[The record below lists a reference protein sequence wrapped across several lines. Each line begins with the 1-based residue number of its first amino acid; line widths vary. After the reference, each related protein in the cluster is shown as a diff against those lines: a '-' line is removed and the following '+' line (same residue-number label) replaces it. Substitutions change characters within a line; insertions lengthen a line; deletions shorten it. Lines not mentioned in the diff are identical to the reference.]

1 MLPILLALATTTLV
15 APTIQFTTD
24 SVYTKENIITVTDVT
39 LDETTGLCTMYLE
52 EDKLLGYCIYDN
64 PETEYIDG
72 LKFDDEYVTDW
83 VVSGVD
89 FSVEHIIHIKT
100 TYTDDAAGMLMAAK
114 DGDWSRLLS
123 NPVILLQIAYYIV
136 AFISIVVG
144 GFGLVK
150 SKNKKVKTAEEI
162 ASAVTKQATVA
173 KDQLVETTIALIT
186 PVFEKLNNQNAD
198 IIKALVMSKSKD
210 NTDTLALLDLLK
222 DSQTG
227 EDITDLVE
235 RIKTALTELYEQQAK
250 NVKDAKDT
258 IEAIANGTF
267 TDSVED
273 DGTSI

>member
-1 MLPILLALATTTLV
+1 MIPILLALATTVV

-24 SVYTKENIITVTDVT
+24 SVYTKENIITISDVSV
-39 LDETTGLCTMYLE
+39 DETTGLYTMYLE

-64 PETEYIDG
+64 PETSYIDG
-72 LKFDDEYVTDW
+72 LKFDNEYVTDW

-89 FSVEHIIHIKT
+89 FSIEHTFYIKT

-123 NPVILLQIAYYIV
+123 NPVILLQLVYYIV
-136 AFISIVVG
+136 AFVSIVIG

-162 ASAVTKQATVA
+162 ASAVAKQATVA

-210 NTDTLALLDLLK
+210 NADTLALLDLLK

-227 EDITDLVE
+227 EDITALVE

-250 NVKDAKDT
+250 SVKDAKDT

-267 TDSVED
+267 TDSMED

>member
-1 MLPILLALATTTLV
+1 MLPILLALATTVV

-24 SVYTKENIITVTDVT
+24 SVYTKENIITISDVT
-39 LDETTGLCTMYLE
+39 VDETTGLYTMYLE
-52 EDKLLGYCIYDN
+52 EDKLLGYCIYDK
-64 PETEYIDG
+64 PETSYIDG
-72 LKFDDEYVTDW
+72 LKFDNEYVTDW

-89 FSVEHIIHIKT
+89 FSIEHTFYIKT

-123 NPVILLQIAYYIV
+123 NPVILLQLVYYIV
-136 AFISIVVG
+136 AFVSIVIG

-162 ASAVTKQATVA
+162 ASAVAKQATVA

-210 NTDTLALLDLLK
+210 NADTLALLDLLK

-227 EDITDLVE
+227 EDITALVE

-250 NVKDAKDT
+250 SVKDAKDT

-267 TDSVED
+267 TDSMED